1 MRAESHRDGRL
12 KKPAEIVTTTQT
24 QASTERL
31 VSEPKRSLS
40 PAGLTLVVLALA
52 ALAAI
57 AYNARRG
64 AVSPRIANPDVTG
77 VPRPVDFLFGTD
89 WLVLHQVGT
98 VVMMLALVAVW
109 VWAWRR
115 RPAHPYLLMV
125 LASTAIVWQ
134 DPIMNWA
141 PYAVYNPQLWHFPE
155 DWPLANLSPTV
166 EPFIVIG
173 YSTFYFIGP
182 FFAGSWLL
190 RRLQARASADSFVW
204 RRPLISL
211 GLLLFVVGFVMDAF
225 LEIFLVHTGLY
236 IYSQVTPWGSVFAGT
251 TFQFPLIVESSLVTV
266 VMIPAGILCYRDDT
280 GRTQAEKLA
289 QTFRWLRTRPTL
301 GTFLV
306 MAGILNV
313 AYLFYGAGFATIRA
327 AKLATSVACPWP
339 FPEAKVYDPNAFYE
353 REGQSGPYSEGHWN
367 TWMSG
372 QPSGRPDV
380 KPPPDKGGRCGPG
393 RA

>member
-1 MRAESHRDGRL
+1 ML
-12 KKPAEIVTTTQT
+12 TTTQT
-24 QASTERL
+24 KASTERL
-31 VSEPKRSLS
+31 VSEPKWPLN
-40 PAGLTLVVLALA
+40 PAGLAVVVLTLA

-57 AYNARRG
+57 AYNARQG
-64 AVSPRIANPDVTG
+64 AVSPRIANPGVAG
-77 VPRPVDFLFGTD
+77 VPRPVEFLFGWAG

-98 VVMMLALVAVW
+98 VVMMLLLIAVW

-155 DWPLANLSPTV
+155 DWPLVKLSPTV

-182 FFAGSWLL
+182 FFAGSWIL
-190 RRLQARASADSFVW
+190 RRLQVHASAESFVW
-204 RRPLISL
+204 RRPLVSL
-211 GLLLFVVGFVMDAF
+211 ALLLFVVGFIMDAF

-236 IYSQVTPWGSVFAGT
+236 IYSQVTPWGSMFAGT

-266 VMIPAGILCYRDDT
+266 VMIPAGILCHRDDT

-289 QTFRWLRTRPTL
+289 QRLRWFPTRPAL
-301 GTFLV
+301 ATFLV
-306 MAGILNV
+306 MAVILNV
-313 AYLFYGAGFATIRA
+313 AYFVYGAGFATVRA
-327 AKLATSVACPWP
+327 TKLATAVACPWP
-339 FPEAKVYDPNAFYE
+339 FPEAKVYDPNGLYE
-353 REGQSGPYSEGHWN
+353 REGQPGPYFEGHWN

-380 KPPPDKGGRCGPG
+380 TPPDKGGHCGRG
-393 RA
+393 GA